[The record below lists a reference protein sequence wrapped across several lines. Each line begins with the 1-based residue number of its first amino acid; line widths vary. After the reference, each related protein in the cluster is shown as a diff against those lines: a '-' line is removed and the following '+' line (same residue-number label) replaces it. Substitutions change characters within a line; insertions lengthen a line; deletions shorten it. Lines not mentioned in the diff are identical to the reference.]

1 MHGAGSDAVG
11 HGAPQSQ
18 TKRPFS
24 SDEASS
30 GDAMDLEYE
39 GRRVQIHGLAGRPE
53 LNGRLGWVRH
63 YVQDKQRYEVAAEG
77 QREYLLLK
85 AGNLN
90 LDVQLPGQNEE
101 WRGQAARERHW
112 MSARPVGDRAPADR
126 PVRQLD
132 AASQVQPRA
141 QVVTLGAFKQA
152 QAGRHLKVFEFIG
165 NDPPILDAR
174 CKEARGATLLMAA
187 AGAGEPDLVMQLLA
201 NCAARD
207 LQDDDGNTALHH
219 AVQCGAI
226 YYNLFEKV
234 EMDGGDVWETMDSS
248 RGVQREF
255 QRRGGRVIRL
265 LLEASSGM
273 RMSDREDVHTPG
285 ADATLH
291 NLAGQTPLELARS
304 CKNADAIQLLETE
317 AKKRM

>member
-1 MHGAGSDAVG
+1 MPPPMHGAGSDAVG

-18 TKRPFS
+18 TSR
-24 SDEASS
+24 
-30 GDAMDLEYE
+30 DAVSEYE

-53 LNGRLGWVRH
+53 LNGLLGWVRH
-63 YVQDKQRYEVAAEG
+63 HVQDKQRYEVAAEG

-101 WRGQAARERHW
+101 WRGQATRERRHTRVQT
-112 MSARPVGDRAPADR
+112 SARPVGDRAPADP
-126 PVRQLD
+126 PVLQLD
-132 AASQVQPRA
+132 AVSQVQPRA
-141 QVVTLGAFKQA
+141 QVVTLGALKHA
-152 QAGRHLKVFEFIG
+152 QAGRRLKVFEFIG
-165 NDPPILDAR
+165 NDPRILDTR
-174 CKEARGATLLMAA
+174 CKEAHGATLLIAA
-187 AGAGEPDLVMQLLA
+187 AGAGELDLVLQLLA

-234 EMDGGDVWETMDSS
+234 EMDGGDVWEIMDSS

-255 QRRGGRVIRL
+255 QRRGARVIRL

-273 RMSDREDVHTPG
+273 RMSDREDVHAPG

-291 NLAGQTPLELARS
+291 NLAGQTPLQLARS

-317 AKKRM
+317 ATNRR